1 MAGASLNCGVSSNC
15 GISTIGIPNSE
26 QTNNLQVDWSPSF
39 AVDLKRDEEIR
50 KLGEQVARL
59 TSENNRLE
67 GMMKEMSEMMSR
79 LLVSFASITKSFE
92 KDLTPAVIVVEEMDK
107 STAKQ
112 KVFDFMKDHGTSDI
126 EELHA
131 NIRCDITLLIEIID
145 ELCSE
150 GAISGGD

>member
-67 GMMKEMSEMMSR
+67 GMMK
-79 LLVSFASITKSFE
+79 
-92 KDLTPAVIVVEEMDK
+92 
-107 STAKQ
+107 
-112 KVFDFMKDHGTSDI
+112 
-126 EELHA
+126 
-131 NIRCDITLLIEIID
+131 
-145 ELCSE
+145 
-150 GAISGGD
+150 